1 MANRLSF
8 KQFSVNEVL
17 TPQQRIQRG
26 RIMRKIKH
34 KIARGREKAK
44 RRMASKDTLEK
55 RALRQARLNIF
66 KKLTKG
72 LDKSELSFSRRAE
85 IEKRLGSPTMK
96 KKLKGIAKRLF
107 KDVRKKEVER
117 KRGASKSDN

>member
-1 MANRLSF
+1 
-8 KQFSVNEVL
+8 
-17 TPQQRIQRG
+17 
-26 RIMRKIKH
+26 
-34 KIARGREKAK
+34 
-44 RRMASKDTLEK
+44 MASKDTLEK

>member
-17 TPQQRIQRG
+17 TPQQRIQRS

-34 KIARGREKAK
+34 KVARGREKAK

-117 KRGASKSDN
+117 KRGASKSDD